1 MVNLE
6 TLIITRD
13 NNRMSSD
20 EFGRVAPIPVPLYLF
35 KNNSYLH
42 PIKKI
47 NLMGGHKKFFIL
59 VMSSCLTFF
68 FFV

>member
-13 NNRMSSD
+13 NNRTSS
-20 EFGRVAPIPVPLYLF
+20 GQVILIPILIHLF
-35 KNNSYLH
+35 KNNSYFR

-47 NLMGGHKKFFIL
+47 NLMGGHKKLFIL
-59 VMSSCLTFF
+59 VMSSCLTSF
-68 FFV
+68 FFVY